1 MNKRYILV
9 LLLIVMMNLL
19 LGCENKDITKKE
31 KLNKDGIYTWNIDLT
46 HDGKNEKIIVN
57 TNSLYEIKKE
67 KENTI
72 SIYSGEKL
80 IWSSYI
86 TSAHADNR
94 SIRIYNDGIK
104 DYLIE
109 WNPYKIQNT
118 GEYTFKIFSLTNDGE
133 EVICEEKNFEY
144 DLKQID
150 ESDILRL
157 KEYGE
162 FVNKYLEETYVLAE
176 YLPDNGDVCYSTD
189 AQKRTTIYDVEEDV
203 KLMESAFETT
213 EEIET
218 NFSELHT
225 PEEIDYVQ
233 ELALKYL
240 REETS
245 YKVIAI
251 DLADDTSDSYESA
264 ISKNY
269 SAENMLAYEITCD
282 RTEDNGTERQGYV
295 IVMVR
300 DEKDSEWYK
309 EGIGKSFTYPF
320 GK

>member
-1 MNKRYILV
+1 M
-9 LLLIVMMNLL
+9 
-19 LGCENKDITKKE
+19 
-31 KLNKDGIYTWNIDLT
+31 
-46 HDGKNEKIIVN
+46 
-57 TNSLYEIKKE
+57 
-67 KENTI
+67 
-72 SIYSGEKL
+72 
-80 IWSSYI
+80 
-86 TSAHADNR
+86 
-94 SIRIYNDGIK
+94 
-104 DYLIE
+104 
-109 WNPYKIQNT
+109 
-118 GEYTFKIFSLTNDGE
+118 
-133 EVICEEKNFEY
+133 
-144 DLKQID
+144 
-150 ESDILRL
+150 
-157 KEYGE
+157 
-162 FVNKYLEETYVLAE
+162 NKYLEETYVLAE